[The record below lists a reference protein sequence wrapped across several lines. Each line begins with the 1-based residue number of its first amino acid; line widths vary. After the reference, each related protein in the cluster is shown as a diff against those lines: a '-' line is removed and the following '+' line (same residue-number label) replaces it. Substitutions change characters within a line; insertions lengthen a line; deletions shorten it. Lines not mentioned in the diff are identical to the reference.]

1 MNKKALIIAGTAS
14 MISQFNML
22 NIEVLQEKG
31 YEVEIACDF
40 FCGNNIDEK
49 EKDRFKQELKSKNI
63 KIHQIDFSRNVFNIF
78 EHIKALNQIKD
89 LKNNEHYDIV
99 HCHMPISAFL
109 TKLAF
114 RNERKKGTKVMY
126 TAHGFHFFKGAPII
140 NWILYYPL
148 EKISSKW
155 LDSLILI
162 NNEDYELAKKKMHAK
177 NVYLTPSIGV
187 DIKRFK
193 ECKADRKEIC
203 KELEIPDDGFILL
216 SVGELIYK
224 KNHKSV
230 IDALNKIN
238 NRNFYLLIVGVGD
251 DKEKIESLIKK
262 YKLEANV
269 KLLGYRKDVEKLYKI
284 SDCLIHIPLREGLGM
299 APLEAMASGLPLITS
314 NINGIN
320 DYTKNNISGYCV
332 NPKSID
338 EISLAINN
346 MYNNKEFRIECGQN
360 NLETVKKYDKN
371 NTRKL
376 LEEIYQ

>member
-1 MNKKALIIAGTAS
+1 MSKKVLIIAGTAS

-22 NIEVLQEKG
+22 NIEVLQNKG

-40 FCGNNIDEK
+40 FNGNNIDEN
-49 EKDRFKQELKSKNI
+49 EKRRFKEELTNKSI
-63 KIHQIDFSRNVFNIF
+63 KIYQIDFTRNVLNIF
-78 EHIKALNQIKD
+78 GHIKALKQIEELRNKQY
-89 LKNNEHYDIV
+89 YDIV

-216 SVGELIYK
+216 SVGELIDN
-224 KNHKSV
+224 KNQQIV
-230 IDALNKIN
+230 IESLNRIN
-238 NRNFYLLIVGVGD
+238 NKNIYYLLVGVGNN
-251 DKEKIESLIKK
+251 KEKLELLIKK
-262 YKLEANV
+262 YKLTNNI
-269 KLLGYRKDVEKLYKI
+269 KLLGYRKDIERIYKI
-284 SDCLIHIPLREGLGM
+284 SDCLIHVPLREGLGM
-299 APLEAMASGLPLITS
+299 APLEAMASSLPLIS
-314 NINGIN
+314 SYIRGMNN
-320 DYTKNNISGYCV
+320 YTKQNVTGYCV
-332 NPKSID
+332 NPRSLD
-338 EISLAINN
+338 EIISAIIN
-346 MYNNKEFRIECGQN
+346 MYNNKVFRKECGEN
-360 NLETVKKYDKN
+360 NIEIVKKYNKS